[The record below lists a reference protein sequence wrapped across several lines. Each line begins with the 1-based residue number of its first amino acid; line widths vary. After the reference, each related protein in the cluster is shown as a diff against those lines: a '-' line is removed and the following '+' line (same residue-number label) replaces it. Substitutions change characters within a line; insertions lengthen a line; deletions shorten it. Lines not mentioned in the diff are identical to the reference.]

1 MVTCSV
7 SLIQGVNERLKIS
20 VGGYHQAWAALT
32 NLAPTL
38 VETMWEETLCPL
50 LDDDVHIMTAAQA
63 KGVRVGDSSA
73 GMQEGMSV
81 IGPSH
86 IVMLIGCLA
95 LHLEWCKACARAHRW
110 HEECLLLEE
119 EMQQVQESF
128 MWEIE
133 AWKRRANDAWSHA
146 DGNQD
151 GQAAYALCQVDI
163 CQSMLAHCR
172 DVWVKAYELLH
183 SVVNEPSL
191 QVNY

>member
-1 MVTCSV
+1 
-7 SLIQGVNERLKIS
+7 Q
-20 VGGYHQAWAALT
+20 AALT
-32 NLAPTL
+32 NQAPTL
-38 VETMWEETLCPL
+38 LETTWEETLCPL
-50 LDDDVHIMTAAQA
+50 LDNDVHIMTAAQA
-63 KGVRVGDSSA
+63 EGVSDST

-81 IGPSH
+81 SGPSH

-95 LHLEWCKACARAHRW
+95 LHLEWCKACARAPRW

-119 EMQQVQESF
+119 E
-128 MWEIE
+128 I
-133 AWKRRANDAWSHA
+133 KANDAWSHA

-151 GQAAYALCQVDI
+151 GQAAYALRQVDI
-163 CQSMLAHCR
+163 HQSMLAHCR